1 MALVTTID
9 NARKKP
15 SAQSMRVLET
25 LDMRKHQCQSTVYSE
40 FMKGN
45 NKKEKLEM
53 MPHHSGKAEIANTE
67 AGYFA
72 PLILLTQ
79 QLGGWSVLFM

>member
-9 NARKKP
+9 NARKQR
-15 SAQSMRVLET
+15 SIHQLHRFET
-25 LDMRKHQCQSTVYSE
+25 RGARKHQCQSTVYSE
-40 FMKGN
+40 FMEGN
-45 NKKEKLEM
+45 NKKEKLEK

>member
-1 MALVTTID
+1 
-9 NARKKP
+9 
-15 SAQSMRVLET
+15 
-25 LDMRKHQCQSTVYSE
+25 
-40 FMKGN
+40 MKEN
-45 NKKEKLEM
+45 NKKEKLEK